1 MQSLLVRSYALVAYV
16 AFLATF
22 VYFILFVAGWGVP
35 RSIDDGPTGAPV
47 LAIAIDVG
55 LVAFFGLVH
64 SVMARAGFKRV
75 WTRLVPLA
83 AERSTYVLV
92 ATAQLALVCWQWR
105 PVGAIHLWVTAGA
118 LALGLGVLQAA
129 GWAIAL
135 VSTFLIDH
143 FELFGVRQAFGRR
156 ASQPLLRTPFL
167 YRWVR
172 HPLYFGMLLGLW
184 AAPAMS
190 AGHFLLAS
198 LLTVYVL
205 VGVRHEERDLVR
217 LFGDEYR
224 SYQAAVPMLVPLP
237 RRGPRSR
244 LAGTSVPR

>member
-1 MQSLLVRSYALVAYV
+1 MQSLLVRIYALLAHV

-22 VYFILFVAGWGVP
+22 VYFILFVTGWGVP
-35 RSIDDGPTGAPV
+35 RSIDDGPTAAPL

-55 LVAFFGLVH
+55 LVLFFGLAH
-64 SVMARAGFKRV
+64 SVMARAAFKRV

-92 ATAQLALVCWQWR
+92 ATAQMALVCWQWR
-105 PVGAIHLWVTAGA
+105 PVAAIHLWATAGA
-118 LALGLGVLQAA
+118 LALGLRVLQAT

-135 VSTFLIDH
+135 LSTFLIDH
-143 FELFGVRQAFGRR
+143 LELFGLRQAFGLR
-156 ASQPLLRTPFL
+156 APQPVFRTPFL

-172 HPLYFGMLLGLW
+172 HPLYFGMLLALW

-198 LLTVYVL
+198 LLTVYIL
-205 VGVRHEERDLVR
+205 VGVRYEERDLVR
-217 LFGDEYR
+217 IFGDEYR
-224 SYQAAVPMLVPLP
+224 SYQAAVPMLVPVP
-237 RRGPRSR
+237 RRAPRSR